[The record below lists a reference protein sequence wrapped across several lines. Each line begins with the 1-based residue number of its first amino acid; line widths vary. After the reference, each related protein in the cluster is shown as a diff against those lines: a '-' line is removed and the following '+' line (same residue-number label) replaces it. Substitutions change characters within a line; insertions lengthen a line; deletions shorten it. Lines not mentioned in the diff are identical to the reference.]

1 MFVAMQFIQAKLH
14 PMDTAER
21 SQLSEAEF
29 AVLRDADLGV
39 LIAPYSLPG
48 HRRGIQA
55 MLLLMACTRMSK
67 CGDATKA
74 GSVRETLQRLMQ
86 LPRYREGVVAQFFYV
101 GAQIMCWTFIIQYGT
116 RLFTAQGMDEKVAE
130 VLSQEYNI
138 VAMVLF
144 CSSRFVCTYL
154 LRFFRLGRM
163 LAVFAAL
170 AALLPLGVIG
180 SQSVLGLYC
189 LVGISACMSLMFPTI
204 YGIALEGLGEDAKF
218 GAVGLIMS
226 ILGGS
231 VLPPLQAYLID
242 QGTLAGWPAVNV
254 SFVLPLICFGVVMA
268 YGVRYK

>member
-1 MFVAMQFIQAKLH
+1 
-14 PMDTAER
+14 
-21 SQLSEAEF
+21 
-29 AVLRDADLGV
+29 
-39 LIAPYSLPG
+39 
-48 HRRGIQA
+48 

-116 RLFTAQGMDEKVAE
+116 RLFTAQGMNEKVAE

-204 YGIALEGLGEDAKF
+204 YGIALEGLGEDVKF